1 MKLRPPAEKRKRK
14 HRGPEGSQKSS
25 WRILICRMEKG
36 GKERCVCDNGEKNRA
51 VESKEDDVNKT

>member
-36 GKERCVCDNGEKNRA
+36 GKSDVFVTMEK
-51 VESKEDDVNKT
+51 KIGQ

>member
-14 HRGPEGSQKSS
+14 HHGPEGSQKSS
-25 WRILICRMEKG
+25 WRILICRMEN
-36 GKERCVCDNGEKNRA
+36 VCDNGEKNRA